1 MGKFPCGAK
10 CMYVYVFCV
19 AASAS
24 ANECRRTSQ
33 QLDTEFYSKPLKGQ
47 NVSL

>member
-1 MGKFPCGAK
+1 MFPCGAK
-10 CMYVYVFCV
+10 CVYVFCV
-19 AASAS
+19 AAP
-24 ANECRRTSQ
+24 ANECRRSSQ